1 MFSEAKRGGGQQ
13 AETLLSGPSIRPSDR
28 IPEDEYRI
36 SRLRPPAD
44 TESDSPDS
52 NLEREKVPTLLK

>member
-13 AETLLSGPSIRPSDR
+13 AEMLLSGTSIRPSDR

-36 SRLRPPAD
+36 SRLRPQAD

-52 NLEREKVPTLLK
+52 NLEREKVPILLK